1 MSRNLFAIMAI
12 TTMFLSCK
20 NEKQDGYSI
29 KGTIDASANG
39 KKVLLVKNER
49 MQKITVDS
57 TTVQDGK
64 ILMQGKVE
72 SPDFYLVTI
81 DGLNMGLPLVVENTE
96 MDIEFYKDSLPKSK
110 VTGSK
115 ENDLLGEFRL
125 NSEPARKVNA
135 ELGQKYAIAQQ
146 KQDTITMDQVKATY
160 DSVIAIMNE
169 KNVKLVKE
177 NTDLVTSMA
186 FLDNLSSSGVVKTNE
201 AKSIFDSF
209 TEEVKESR
217 VGIEVGEKIEAA
229 MVTAEGSMAPDFSA
243 PTPAGDTLALR
254 DVMGKVTII
263 DFWAAWC
270 GPCRKENP
278 HVVEI
283 YNKYHEQGLEIIGV
297 SLDGTPR
304 QKDAK
309 QEWLDAIEKDGLT
322 WHQVSNL
329 SYFNDPIAKQYN
341 IQAIPA
347 TFVLDSEGKIVAK
360 NLRGDELD
368 KRVAELLQ

>member
-49 MQKITVDS
+49 MQKVTVDS

-96 MDIEFYKDSLPKSK
+96 MNIEFYKDSLPKSK

-115 ENDLLGEFRL
+115 ENDLLNEFRL
-125 NSEPARKVNA
+125 NSEPARNINV
-135 ELGQKYAIAQQ
+135 ELGQKYAMAQQ
-146 KQDTITMDQVKATY
+146 KQDTVTMELVKAKY
-160 DSVIAIMNE
+160 DSVINIMND
-169 KNVKLVKE
+169 KNIKLVKE
-177 NTDLVTSMA
+177 NNDLVTSMA

-201 AKSIFDSF
+201 AKSIFDGF

-217 VGIEVGEKIEAA
+217 VGKEVGGKIEAA
-229 MVTAEGSMAPDFSA
+229 MVTAEGSIAPDFSA
-243 PTPAGDTLALR
+243 PTPAGDTLALK
-254 DVMGKVTII
+254 DVKGKVTII

-360 NLRGDELD
+360 NLRGEELD
-368 KRVAELLQ
+368 KKVAELLQ